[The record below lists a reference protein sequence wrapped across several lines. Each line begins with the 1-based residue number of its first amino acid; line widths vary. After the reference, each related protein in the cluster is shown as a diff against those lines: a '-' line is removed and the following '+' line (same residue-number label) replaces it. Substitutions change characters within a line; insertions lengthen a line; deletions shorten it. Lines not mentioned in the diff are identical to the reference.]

1 MLSKSGMASKHGE
14 DEKTSLMPHE
24 VAGAEEF
31 SKNTTAS
38 KRARS
43 SSPQAVES
51 QYSVIQAEHITYS
64 STRDSRSRS
73 QTPDASLTAG
83 IRSTA
88 TSYGAVDGGT
98 ATEENQYSYI
108 NVDRKKHGGSRSES
122 TSRPRRL
129 TTSIHQVSCESSH
142 HFSSHPLVY
151 SLTLCTLLPPLHLY
165 GSQ

>member
-1 MLSKSGMASKHGE
+1 MASKHSE

-24 VAGAEEF
+24 VAGADDF

-51 QYSVIQAEHITYS
+51 EYSVIRAEHITYS
-64 STRDSRSRS
+64 TTRDSRSRS

-83 IRSTA
+83 IRSTS

-98 ATEENQYSYI
+98 VTEENQYSYV
-108 NVDRKKHGGSRSES
+108 NVDRKKHDGGSRSQN
-122 TSRPRRL
+122 TSRPRGL

-151 SLTLCTLLPPLHLY
+151 SLTLCTLLPPCSPLW
-165 GSQ
+165 

>member
-1 MLSKSGMASKHGE
+1 MLSKNGMTSKHSE

-24 VAGAEEF
+24 VAGVEE
-31 SKNTTAS
+31 KNRTAS

-51 QYSVIQAEHITYS
+51 EYSVIRAEHIAYS

-83 IRSTA
+83 IRGTS

-98 ATEENQYSYI
+98 STEENQYTYV
-108 NVDRKKHGGSRSES
+108 NVDRKKHGGSRYENI
-122 TSRPRRL
+122 SRPRGL
-129 TTSIHQVSCESSH
+129 TTSIQHVSCAFSH
-142 HFSSHPLVY
+142 HFSRHPLVY
-151 SLTLCTLLPPLHLY
+151 SLTCFYCVLYSHLTFLLW
-165 GSQ
+165 